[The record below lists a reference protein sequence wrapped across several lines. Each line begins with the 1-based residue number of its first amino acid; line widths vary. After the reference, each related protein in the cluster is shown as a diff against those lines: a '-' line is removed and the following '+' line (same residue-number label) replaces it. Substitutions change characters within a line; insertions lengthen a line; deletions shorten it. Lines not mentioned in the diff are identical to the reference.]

1 MGCLKLAYS
10 LEKSTVLRC
19 VWNAEEQQKNRVSW
33 YDYGARFYDP
43 QIGRWTTVDPHAE
56 KYLSISTYTYCYNNP
71 LKLIDLDGKDPGD
84 FFKTKNGAAK
94 D

>member
-43 QIGRWTTVDPHAE
+43 VIARWTTVDQHAE
-56 KYLSISTYTYCYNNP
+56 KYFEYSPFVYTYNNP
-71 LKLIDLDGKDPGD
+71 IKNIDPAGIG
-84 FFKTKNGAAK
+84 
-94 D
+94 